1 MSKYQFPTLDNYSI
15 LYRGRRFIAFS
26 ISKSAPFE
34 GMEDYANFVVWD
46 GLHDAAVSYGK
57 ISKNGLVNGF
67 LAFSHVEIEVK
78 TSDSIKEFVKNTS
91 KEQNSYFR
99 KTVG

>member
-1 MSKYQFPTLDNYSI
+1 MSKYQFPALDSYPI
-15 LYRGRRFIAFS
+15 LYSGRRFIAFS
-26 ISKSAPFE
+26 ISKSAPFQ

-67 LAFSHVEIEVK
+67 LAFSHVEIEIK
-78 TSDSIKEFVKNTS
+78 TSGSIKEFVKNAS
-91 KEQNSYFR
+91 KEQNSYFKR
-99 KTVG
+99 AVG